1 MSVPKPQRSVSE
13 MEFIRNARELQIFTI
28 RKCKKFPTRFTF
40 YVSIPLANRS
50 MRIYEYVKRGNSIN
64 PANQHEVQMRRDCFL
79 KANAELYSIISQIEV
94 AEELFG
100 LNKDVMR
107 EWTSLVDREIALVK
121 GAMDSDKRRYKN
133 LP

>member
-40 YVSIPLANRS
+40 YVSIPLANSS
-50 MRIYEYVKRGNSIN
+50 MRVYEYVKRGNSIN

-100 LNKDVMR
+100 LNKDMMR

>member
-40 YVSIPLANRS
+40 YVSIPLANSS

>member
-28 RKCKKFPTRFTF
+28 RKCKKFPTRFSF
-40 YVSIPLANRS
+40 YVSIPLANAS
-50 MRIYEYVKRGNSIN
+50 MRVYEYVKRGNSIN

-100 LNKDVMR
+100 LNKDMMR

>member
-13 MEFIRNARELQIFTI
+13 MEFIRNARALQIFTI
-28 RKCKKFPTRFTF
+28 RKCKNFPKRYTF
-40 YVSIPLANRS
+40 YVGIPLANAATRV
-50 MRIYEYVKRGNSIN
+50 YEQVKRGNSIN

-79 KANAELYSIISQIEV
+79 KANAELYSIVSQIEV

-100 LNKDVMR
+100 LDR
-107 EWTSLVDREIALVK
+107 EMIRQWITLVDREIALVK
-121 GAMDSDKRRYKN
+121 GTMDSDKRRYKN

>member
-1 MSVPKPQRSVSE
+1 MSVPKPRRSVSE

-28 RKCKKFPTRFTF
+28 RKCKNFPRRFSF
-40 YVSIPLANRS
+40 YFNIPLANAATRV
-50 MRIYEYVKRGNSIN
+50 YEHVKRGNSIN
-64 PANQHEVQMRRDCFL
+64 PANQHEVQLRRDCFL
-79 KANAELYSIISQIEV
+79 QANAELYNMISQIEV

-100 LNKDVMR
+100 LNKEMMR
-107 EWTSLVDREIALVK
+107 EWVSLVSREIALVK

>member
-28 RKCKKFPTRFTF
+28 RKCKNFPRRFSF
-40 YVSIPLANRS
+40 YVNIPLANASTRV
-50 MRIYEYVKRGNSIN
+50 YEYVKRGNSIN
-64 PANQHEVQMRRDCFL
+64 PGNQHEVQLRRDCFL
-79 KANAELYSIISQIEV
+79 KANAELYNMVSQIEV

-100 LNKDVMR
+100 LHKEMMR
-107 EWTSLVDREIALVK
+107 EWVTLINREITLVK
-121 GAMDSDKRRYKN
+121 GAMESDKRRYKN